1 MVAAAATAAVAVATV
16 ARAVNSA
23 AVVAV
28 VAASVANATKL
39 NLEVQSGVRTTGLR
53 FFVSPTLAR
62 ADSPAKIN
70 LVQLRRL
77 DQILANYG
85 YCGRSEAKI
94 WIRKGRVSVNGEP
107 VKVAEKKVS
116 PKLVHVD
123 GEPIECPEG
132 ILALLHKPAGY
143 VCSHDAGEGPTIY
156 NLLPPRWV
164 RRNPPVTTV
173 GRLDKDTT
181 GVLLV
186 TDMGELVQ
194 RWTSPKHKVVKVYEA
209 TVSLDISPALV
220 ELFAAGTL
228 MLQDEEK
235 PCLPAKLEIRSPRE
249 AKLELTEG
257 RYHQVKRMFAS
268 QGCEVIKLHRSR
280 FGEFDLGDLQP
291 GQWRLLPL
299 PKL

>member
-1 MVAAAATAAVAVATV
+1 M
-16 ARAVNSA
+16 
-23 AVVAV
+23 
-28 VAASVANATKL
+28 
-39 NLEVQSGVRTTGLR
+39 Q
-53 FFVSPTLAR
+53 P
-62 ADSPAKIN
+62 
-70 LVQLRRL
+70 RRL

-107 VKVAEKKVS
+107 VTVAEKKIS
-116 PKLVHVD
+116 PDLVRVD
-123 GEPIECPEG
+123 GEAIECPEG

-156 NLLPPRWV
+156 DLLPPRWV
-164 RRNPPVTTV
+164 KRNPAVTTV

-186 TDMGELVQ
+186 TDSGELVQ
-194 RWTSPKHKVVKVYEA
+194 RWTSPKHKVAKVYDV
-209 TVSLDISPALV
+209 TVDADLPPALV

-228 MLQDEEK
+228 LLKEEDK
-235 PCLPAKLEIRSPRE
+235 PCAPAKLQILSPRE

-268 QGCEVIKLHRSR
+268 QGFEVLKLHRSR
-280 FGEFDLGDLQP
+280 FGEYELGDLAP
-291 GQWRLLPL
+291 GKWQLVPL
-299 PKL
+299 PTASS